1 MIDLIMRYL
10 LALAYMT
17 CGIGFTLA
25 LGTTIYAI
33 YKERINILEALAFFV
48 MVFFR
53 WPEIACD
60 YLTDEIRIWWTNHI
74 DLRREGR

>member
-1 MIDLIMRYL
+1 MFDLIMRSL

-33 YKERINILEALAFFV
+33 YKERINILEALTFFT

-60 YLTDEIRIWWTNHI
+60 YLADEIRIWWNEHI
-74 DLRREGR
+74 NWKREER